1 MDYVLY
7 FVEQH
12 VRIITAT
19 WEHIL
24 LTVAAVGAAVLCAI
38 PAGILLS
45 RHKQSQKPVFAVVNT
60 IQTVPSL
67 ALLGFMIPLL
77 GLGDTPAVVALFL
90 YALLPILRNTVI
102 GMDGV
107 DKGMLEAATGM
118 GMTRWQIL
126 WRVEL
131 PLAMPTILAGIRIAT
146 IVIIGWATLAA
157 YVGGSGLGRLIVA
170 GLATA
175 RLKLVVAG
183 AVPAVI
189 LALGANYLLSCI
201 ERRLRVSRA

>member
-12 VRIITAT
+12 ARIIIAT

-24 LTVAAVGAAVLCAI
+24 LTVVAVGAAVLCAI

-118 GMTRWQIL
+118 GMTRRQIL

-189 LALGANYLLSCI
+189 LALGASYVLSCI